1 MEHDG
6 KVFALSVVLNHL
18 YKKPQAASEAK
29 NTNQPLDL

>member
-6 KVFALSVVLNHL
+6 KVFALSIVLNHL
-18 YKKPQAASEAK
+18 YKKPQTVSEAK

>member
-18 YKKPQAASEAK
+18 YKKLQAASEAK